1 MAFREVRVHEVREVL
16 RHWLADEVGLRIIAE
31 RSGVDRKTARRYVE
45 AAVAAGLVRD
55 GKRQQLTDELI
66 GAVIAAVRPVQQQG
80 HGATWESLLP
90 LEQQIRD
97 WIANDE
103 LQLTNIHGK
112 LARRGGGC
120 AVSHAA
126 PVRFRAVRGSGAG
139 RRRCVSPTV
148 SPAWSASWT
157 SAASA

>member
-55 GKRQQLTDELI
+55 GERQQLTDELI
-66 GAVIAAVRPVQQQG
+66 GAVIAAVRPVRQQG

-97 WIANDE
+97 WIANGE
-103 LQLTNIHGK
+103 LQLTNITASLPAGGWWCRI
-112 LARRGGGC
+112 ARCTGSPQSG
-120 AVSHAA
+120 A
-126 PVRFRAVRGSGAG
+126 GSGAG
-139 RRRCVSPTV
+139 RRPCVSPMA

-157 SAASA
+157 LAASA